1 MFTATVTHEDI
12 INQEGVLDSYLR
24 EQLDWNTKIENAKVF
39 VRQELKNSSKQLK
52 KLCVPL
58 YFKNEDDETS
68 LSSSGSFE
76 SEITSQDLV
85 ERLRFCVNASS
96 VTDNVT
102 FTLYGSN
109 DETTFVQVKGIKPDG
124 TVINNIVLTQNGE
137 DSFVVQKAYDYYYI
151 WVSGTASFEAYMVET
166 TFELPVLYK
175 AIEYIYKD
183 LQGEPGSN
191 FDAKAEFYAGMYN
204 DAFNTALY
212 SYDKDL
218 SGDIEDTEQDNNM
231 QVLRYYR

>member
-68 LSSSGSFE
+68 LTSSGSFQ

-85 ERLRFCVNASS
+85 ERLRFYVNASS
-96 VTDNVT
+96 VTNNVT
-102 FTLYGSN
+102 FTLFGSN
-109 DETTFVQVKGIKPDG
+109 DGTTFTQVKGIKPG
-124 TVINNIVLTQNGE
+124 TVIDNIVLTQNGE
-137 DSFVVQKAYDYYYI
+137 DSFIVQRSYDYYYI
-151 WVSGTASFEAYMVET
+151 TVSGTASFEAYMVET
-166 TFELPVLYK
+166 IFELPVLFK

-183 LQGEPGSN
+183 LQAEQGSN

-212 SYDKDL
+212 SYDEDL
-218 SGDIEDTEQDNNM
+218 SGNIEDTEQDNNM